1 LAEIVVKTEAS
12 ETKHRCI
19 RENLKTSQKSLASP
33 VHWLLDMREKW
44 RWPEARVAH
53 FNRWQSEVLGR
64 WECRKTACCADVTGT
79 TGHCRKLTQ
88 NNRRGVI
95 HLLCVLFG
103 FQYVQ
108 IVVVTATWQ
117 NRSRLET
124 CVALKL

>member
-44 RWPEARVAH
+44 RWPETRVAH

-79 TGHCRKLTQ
+79 TGHCR
-88 NNRRGVI
+88 NRRVNAKQSQRCDSPS
-95 HLLCVLFG
+95 LCSVWLP
-103 FQYVQ
+103 V
-108 IVVVTATWQ
+108 
-117 NRSRLET
+117 RSDCRSH
-124 CVALKL
+124 CNM